1 MSQER
6 KRVEKAPI
14 AKITPK
20 KREQPKIEEKPVEVV
35 TEAKVIEKP
44 KAKLKPVP
52 KVEPKKREE
61 VKATVVDKPK
71 AKTKVVVK
79 PEIKEED
86 LVNPEVAMADYKR
99 ARAKPSNDKYVRYAS
114 SEYAKNKA
122 IISEKLLKNEMKFA
136 YFAIDGD
143 DFYHYYILTK

>member
-14 AKITPK
+14 VKLTPK
-20 KREQPKIEEKPVEVV
+20 KREEPKLEEKPIEVIPEVV
-35 TEAKVIEKP
+35 EKP
-44 KAKLKPVP
+44 KPKPVP

-61 VKATVVDKPK
+61 IKVAEVKKPK
-71 AKTKVVVK
+71 LVVK
-79 PEIKEED
+79 TEIKESD
-86 LVNPEVAMADYKR
+86 LLNPELAISETKR

-114 SEYAKNKA
+114 SEYLKNKN
-122 IISEKLLKNEMKFA
+122 IISEKVQKNEMKFA
-136 YFAIDGD
+136 YFAVDGD

>member
-14 AKITPK
+14 AKPTPK
-20 KREQPKIEEKPVEVV
+20 KREQPKIEEKPIEVIPEV
-35 TEAKVIEKP
+35 KVVEKP
-44 KAKLKPVP
+44 KAKPKPVP

-61 VKATVVDKPK
+61 VKVVKVEKPK
-71 AKTKVVVK
+71 AKVVVK

-86 LVNPEVAMADYKR
+86 LINPEVAMADYKR

-114 SEYAKNKA
+114 SEYTKNKA

>member
-14 AKITPK
+14 AKPTPK
-20 KREQPKIEEKPVEVV
+20 KREQPIEIVPEVKVVEKP
-35 TEAKVIEKP
+35 KP
-44 KAKLKPVP
+44 KAKL
-52 KVEPKKREE
+52 
-61 VKATVVDKPK
+61 
-71 AKTKVVVK
+71 VVK

-86 LVNPEVAMADYKR
+86 LMNPEIAMADYKR

-114 SEYAKNKA
+114 SEYLKNKA

-136 YFAIDGD
+136 YFSIDGD

>member
-14 AKITPK
+14 AKPTPK
-20 KREQPKIEEKPVEVV
+20 KREEPKLEEKPIEVIPEVV
-35 TEAKVIEKP
+35 EKP
-44 KAKLKPVP
+44 KAKPKAVP
-52 KVEPKKREE
+52 KVEPKKREDVKVAE
-61 VKATVVDKPK
+61 VKKPK
-71 AKTKVVVK
+71 LIVK
-79 PEIKEED
+79 PEIKTED
-86 LVNPEVAMADYKR
+86 LMNPEIAMTDYKR

-114 SEYAKNKA
+114 SEYLKDKLT
-122 IISEKLLKNEMKFA
+122 ISEKIQKNEMKFA